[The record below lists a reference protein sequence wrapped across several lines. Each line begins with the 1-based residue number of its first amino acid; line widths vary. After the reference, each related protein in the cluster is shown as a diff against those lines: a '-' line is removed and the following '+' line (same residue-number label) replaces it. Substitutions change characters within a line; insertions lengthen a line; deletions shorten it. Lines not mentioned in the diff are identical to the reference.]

1 MSFEGIFKLELFRDG
16 KEFLTQHYDTM
27 PIARRA
33 GILFMSTTEE
43 DGVLRGFRLTDTRF
57 GLEVLK
63 KGRCRMPDSKIRLSV
78 DELPWLVIGKHSDD
92 HWYTAAA
99 FLSDYAA
106 ECYVKDFRAVGIGDY
121 KVINR
126 SDINDKYK
134 VL

>member
-16 KEFLTQHYDTM
+16 KEFLTQHYDT
-27 PIARRA
+27 
-33 GILFMSTTEE
+33 
-43 DGVLRGFRLTDTRF
+43 
-57 GLEVLK
+57 
-63 KGRCRMPDSKIRLSV
+63 MPDSKIRLSV